1 MIPSKPKQNRFRVVG
16 SSSADADSAVNQ
28 NRDSAPETGS
38 ESACP
43 YCFGTGMEV
52 VPGVGARRCR
62 CQSPDYRERLFRAA
76 RIPPRY
82 QHCNLANYVMGDSE
96 SLWKAKIEAQ
106 KILDDFLEID
116 GRGLLFT
123 GAVGVGKTHLAVAL
137 LHELIERY
145 QVRGLF
151 YQFGALLRQIQDS
164 YNPVSQTSEMK
175 VLEPVFQADVL
186 VLDELG
192 SSKPTD
198 WVRDTMMQII
208 NTRYNDK
215 RLTIFTTNYFDDLQ
229 VDSRVSELKAILER
243 HRNSRTN
250 SGPQIEIVE
259 KQIKQLM
266 SGEVLA
272 DRIGSAL
279 RSRLHEM
286 SITVVIDVSDY
297 RKTIASDKTR
307 NARPSSPYN
316 HYDNGLLR
324 H

>member
-1 MIPSKPKQNRFRVVG
+1 MISSKPKQNRFRVVG
-16 SSSADADSAVNQ
+16 SSPADPDSVVNQ
-28 NRDSAPETGS
+28 DRDSAPDTGS
-38 ESACP
+38 EGACP

-82 QHCNLANYVMGDSE
+82 QHCNLANYDMGDSE

-116 GRGLLFT
+116 GRGLLFM

-175 VLEPVFQADVL
+175 VLEPVFNADVL

-192 SSKPTD
+192 ASKPTD

-215 RLTIFTTNYFDDLQ
+215 RLTIFTTNYSDKRKNESDPT
-229 VDSRVSELKAILER
+229 ELLE
-243 HRNSRTN
+243 
-250 SGPQIEIVE
+250 
-259 KQIKQLM
+259 
-266 SGEVLA
+266 
-272 DRIGSAL
+272 DRIGVAL
-279 RSRLHEM
+279 RSRLYEM
-286 SITVVIDVSDY
+286 CRTVEIEGEDY
-297 RKTIASDKTR
+297 RKRTLAQTV
-307 NARPSSPYN
+307 
-316 HYDNGLLR
+316 
-324 H
+324 

>member
-1 MIPSKPKQNRFRVVG
+1 MA
-16 SSSADADSAVNQ
+16 SSSDKSAGKHLRIITSSENDSRPSTASSPSQ
-28 NRDSAPETGS
+28 DTT

-43 YCFGTGMEV
+43 FCFGTGMEV
-52 VPGVGARRCR
+52 IPGEGARRCR
-62 CQSPDYRERLFRAA
+62 CQSPDHHQRLLQTA

-82 QHCNLANYVMGDSE
+82 QHCTLQGYVAGDAELSK
-96 SLWKAKIEAQ
+96 WIAKREAQ
-106 KILDDFLEID
+106 IVLDEFLSLD
-116 GRGLLFT
+116 GRGLVFV
-123 GAVGVGKTHLAVAL
+123 GAVGVGKTHQAVAIL
-137 LHELIERY
+137 RELIERY

-164 YNPVSQTSEMK
+164 YNPISQTSELK
-175 VLEPVFQADVL
+175 VLAPVYQADGL

-192 SSKPTD
+192 ASKPTD

-208 NTRYNDK
+208 NNRYNDK

-229 VDSRVSELKAILER
+229 VDSRVSELKANLER

-266 SGEVLA
+266 SGEVLE

-286 SITVVIDVSDY
+286 CITVVIEGTDY
-297 RKTIASDKTR
+297 RKTIASKRTLT
-307 NARPSSPYN
+307 ARPSSPYN
-316 HYDNGLLR
+316 ASDTG
-324 H
+324 